1 MVTDAERKA
10 RAEARAATLPP
21 GEYHAWDNSVA
32 RFAAGKTERVIECE
46 SHWDACLVLLAIGR
60 EG

>member
-1 MVTDAERKA
+1 MMTDAERKA
-10 RAEARAATLPP
+10 RAAERAATLPP
-21 GEYHAWDNSVA
+21 GEYHAYNNSVA
-32 RFAAGKTERVIECE
+32 TMQGKVIECE